1 MEFIFNQGFTK
12 CIFCIYGY
20 ICGSGYLEKKP
31 CEEDNYDWVDL
42 EYLNSMYKNW
52 GGV

>member
-1 MEFIFNQGFTK
+1 MYFL
-12 CIFCIYGY
+12 
-20 ICGSGYLEKKP
+20 YLWVYLCFRLFRKKP

>member
-1 MEFIFNQGFTK
+1 MDVKTK
-12 CIFCIYGY
+12 VIVRKIYIHGKKEKD
-20 ICGSGYLEKKP
+20 LEKKP